1 MTALAALHYLG
12 LDFQFSTDFYLGNN
26 NSLLIRGRGD
36 PFLVSETWRIIAKK
50 LKKLKGF
57 PRKLN
62 NLSFDNSLFSN
73 KIKIPGIE
81 FSRNPYDA
89 NNGALVVNFNTV
101 FLKVNSNRRIISAE
115 KQTPL
120 TSIALELGQ
129 KLKIGKHRI
138 RIPNGLEIPYA
149 GELIKEIFRE
159 EGISF
164 NSSKLSLQTIESED
178 VFLYTHFNEMTIS
191 QIISGMMLYSNNF
204 TANQLLLRIGLKRY
218 GPPASLIKGN
228 QAIKEY
234 LVNKLKIPLDQFDI
248 IEGSGISRNNRLTSE
263 VVLSLLRAFSKKQYL
278 LNNHKGVYLKT
289 GTLRGVYTMAGYL
302 KENLYFVILLN
313 QKKNNR
319 EKILDLLL
327 SVDSY

>member
-1 MTALAALHYLG
+1 M
-12 LDFQFSTDFYLGNN
+12 
-26 NSLLIRGRGD
+26 
-36 PFLVSETWRIIAKK
+36 
-50 LKKLKGF
+50 
-57 PRKLN
+57 
-62 NLSFDNSLFSN
+62 
-73 KIKIPGIE
+73 
-81 FSRNPYDA
+81 
-89 NNGALVVNFNTV
+89 VVNFNTV

-218 GPPASLIKGN
+218 GPPASLNKGN

-234 LVNKLKIPLDQFDI
+234 LVNKLKIPSFLS
-248 IEGSGISRNNRLTSE
+248 SG
-263 VVLSLLRAFSKKQYL
+263 VLSFSKNK
-278 LNNHKGVYLKT
+278 HKGNGNIALDTVQIK
-289 GTLRGVYTMAGYL
+289 V
-302 KENLYFVILLN
+302 NNILL
-313 QKKNNR
+313 K
-319 EKILDLLL
+319 
-327 SVDSY
+327 SF